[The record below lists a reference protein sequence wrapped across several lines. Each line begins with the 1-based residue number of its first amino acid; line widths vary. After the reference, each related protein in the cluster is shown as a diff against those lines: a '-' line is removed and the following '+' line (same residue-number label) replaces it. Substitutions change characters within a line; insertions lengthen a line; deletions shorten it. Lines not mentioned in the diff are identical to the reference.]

1 MICVHPKFSSFVQMS
16 FTFTGLL
23 VKFAG
28 GSFAGKNASLMRDPK
43 PPKFVPQ
50 ETARRLFT
58 GPFGTGRELKKS
70 LKLSI
75 TPAPNTVFTKG
86 APGRSVTL
94 TGRSVRNCLRLDQ
107 KLSGIS
113 RSGAPNLG
121 TAAAGTGTASW
132 SREADTPDF
141 IASGG
146 TRLTIRSGTIFP
158 LV

>member
-1 MICVHPKFSSFVQMS
+1 MTCVQPKFSSFVQMS

-28 GSFAGKNASLMRDPK
+28 GSFVGKKASLSRVPN
-43 PPKFVPQ
+43 PPKFVPHD
-50 ETARRLFT
+50 TASRLFT
-58 GPFGTGRELKKS
+58 GPLGTGRELKKS

-75 TPAPNTVFTKG
+75 TPAPNTALTKG

-107 KLSGIS
+107 KLSGIK
-113 RSGAPNLG
+113 RAGAPNLG
-121 TAAAGTGTASW
+121 TAAAGTGTACW
-132 SREADTPDF
+132 APDTAGF
-141 IASGG
+141 VASGG

-158 LV
+158 LI